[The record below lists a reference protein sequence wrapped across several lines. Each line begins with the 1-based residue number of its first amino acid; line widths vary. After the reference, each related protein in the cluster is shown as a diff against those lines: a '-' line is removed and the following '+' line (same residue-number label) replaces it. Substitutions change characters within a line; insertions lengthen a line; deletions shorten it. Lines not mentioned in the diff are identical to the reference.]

1 MEPDNICI
9 IKHVYEKGDTVNWCP
24 ALALRSSY
32 QIVEVISTYETLEQ
46 AASAGR
52 ELSKRLGLP
61 LVVSSAYYGRPEVTD
76 LKMM

>member
-1 MEPDNICI
+1 MESDNICI
-9 IKHVYEKGDTVNWCP
+9 IKHVSETGDTVNWCP

-52 ELSKRLGLP
+52 ALSKKMNLP
-61 LVVSSAYYGRPEVTD
+61 LYVSSAYRGRIEVAD
-76 LKMM
+76 LKIR

>member
-9 IKHVYEKGDTVNWCP
+9 TKHVYEKGDTVNWCP

-52 ELSKRLGLP
+52 ALSKKMGLP
-61 LVVSSAYYGRPEVTD
+61 LYVSSAYRGRIEVAD
-76 LKMM
+76 LKMV